1 MPQFYQQTV
10 EETFQQLQTTYQ
22 GLSNTEAEHRLRKY
36 GPNSLT
42 EKEQLK
48 WYKIL
53 FSQLKSP
60 LIYLLILAGGV
71 TFLLH
76 VYKDSFVI
84 FLAVISNA
92 LIGFFQEFHAERSMQ
107 ALKKLLIIKIVVL
120 RDDTEEEISSEKVV
134 QGDIILLTAGS
145 KVPADM
151 RLIEANDLTIDESML
166 TGESVPVIK
175 EIHTFHKENVS
186 LGDQKNMAFAGTS
199 VVRGQGK
206 GVVVAT
212 GDNTVLG
219 KIASEVETV
228 EKTLTPLQI
237 KMNGFAR
244 FIAILVLSGAF
255 LIFVVGLLKGIP
267 PKEIF
272 LSVVAVAVAAIPE
285 GLPVVVTVAMAIG
298 VERMARKNTLI
309 RTRR

>member
-145 KVPADM
+145 KVPP
-151 RLIEANDLTIDESML
+151 RYY
-166 TGESVPVIK
+166 SV
-175 EIHTFHKENVS
+175 S
-186 LGDQKNMAFAGTS
+186 
-199 VVRGQGK
+199 
-206 GVVVAT
+206 
-212 GDNTVLG
+212 
-219 KIASEVETV
+219 
-228 EKTLTPLQI
+228 
-237 KMNGFAR
+237 
-244 FIAILVLSGAF
+244 
-255 LIFVVGLLKGIP
+255 
-267 PKEIF
+267 
-272 LSVVAVAVAAIPE
+272 
-285 GLPVVVTVAMAIG
+285 
-298 VERMARKNTLI
+298 
-309 RTRR
+309 